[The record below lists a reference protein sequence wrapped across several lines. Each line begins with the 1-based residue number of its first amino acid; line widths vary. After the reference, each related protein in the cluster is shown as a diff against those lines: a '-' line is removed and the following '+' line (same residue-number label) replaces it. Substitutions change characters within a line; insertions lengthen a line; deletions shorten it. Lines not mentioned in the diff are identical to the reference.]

1 MASPKGKTPRKT
13 TASAAARPRKRAP
26 AKGKGAPRRKAAQSG
41 GLRGPLGVGLVAAAL
56 LVVGVLGG
64 WGLGLL
70 RDAVNEETTVA
81 VAPAPGTKP
90 AARPAAT
97 PPPDSRPETGYS
109 KGELAALER
118 ALKAAQDAAEYRDGS
133 VYVPD
138 IPPVITPT
146 RLPLWDPKAI
156 DQRYDPQ
163 TAPLTQPKPEGQRRV
178 AAPPAPINPP
188 PANPP
193 VTRPPAAPP
202 SAVARAPEPALQQAA
217 LPAVPGGAPL
227 WRRNA
232 VAAPEI
238 GGRPMIAI
246 VIDDMGVDRRR
257 TAQIIALP
265 GPLTASFLTYSPDL
279 KAQAKAARAAG
290 KELMVHVPMEP
301 DNPAVDAGPG
311 ALKATM
317 QPATVKELLANGLE
331 GFSGYVGINNH
342 MGSRFTAEA
351 DSMRPVIEM
360 LRERGLFWLDS
371 RTTGKPAG
379 PVLARALGVPFA
391 ERNIFLDHFN
401 NVEGVRAQ
409 LVRLEEVARSQGY
422 AVGIGHPKDHT
433 IQALGEWLPTLKT
446 KGLVLV
452 PMSAVVRVRHPEG

>member
-1 MASPKGKTPRKT
+1 MASPKGKSPRKT
-13 TASAAARPRKRAP
+13 TASTSARPRKRAP
-26 AKGKGAPRRKAAQSG
+26 AKGKSAPRRKSARGG
-41 GLRGPLGVGLVAAAL
+41 GLRGPLGIGLVAAAL

-70 RDAVNEETTVA
+70 RDAVVEEEA
-81 VAPAPGTKP
+81 VAAVPAPGTKP
-90 AARPAAT
+90 TAGPAARPAAA
-97 PPPDSRPETGYS
+97 PPPTRPETGYS
-109 KGELAALER
+109 KAELDALER

-138 IPPVITPT
+138 VPPVTTPT

-156 DQRYDPQ
+156 DQRFDPE
-163 TAPLTQPKPEGQRRV
+163 TPPPAQPKTQGQRKAGAPPV
-178 AAPPAPINPP
+178 PAPPA
-188 PANPP
+188 
-193 VTRPPAAPP
+193 TTPPAAT
-202 SAVARAPEPALQQAA
+202 RAPEPALQQAA

-227 WRRNA
+227 WLRNA
-232 VAAPEI
+232 VAPPEI

-257 TAQIIALP
+257 TGQIIALP
-265 GPLTASFLTYSPDL
+265 GPLTASFLTYAPDL
-279 KAQAKAARAAG
+279 KSQAKAARAAG

-301 DNPAVDAGPG
+301 DNPTLNAGPG
-311 ALKATM
+311 VLETAM
-317 QPATVKELLANGLE
+317 QPATVKERFADGLDS
-331 GFSGYVGINNH
+331 FAGYVGVNNH

-379 PVLARALGVPFA
+379 PALARALGVPFA

-409 LVRLEEVARSQGY
+409 LVRLEEAARSQGY

-433 IQALGEWLPTLKT
+433 IQALGEWLPTLKA
-446 KGLVLV
+446 KGFVLV

>member
-26 AKGKGAPRRKAAQSG
+26 AKRKAAPRRKTSG
-41 GLRGPLGVGLVAAAL
+41 GGRLRGPLGVGLVAAGL

-64 WGLGLL
+64 WALGLL
-70 RDAVNEETTVA
+70 RDGVVKEKTIAEV
-81 VAPAPGTKP
+81 PAPGPKP
-90 AARPAAT
+90 AARPAAA
-97 PPPDSRPETGYS
+97 PPPERPETGYS
-109 KGELAALER
+109 KKELDALER

-138 IPPVITPT
+138 TPPVITPT

-156 DQRYDPQ
+156 DQRFDPD
-163 TAPLTQPKPEGQRRV
+163 TPPVAQPKTEGQRRV
-178 AAPPAPINPP
+178 AETPTAPPPVKP
-188 PANPP
+188 PA
-193 VTRPPAAPP
+193 VMPPAA
-202 SAVARAPEPALQQAA
+202 VRAPEVAPQLVA
-217 LPAVPGGAPL
+217 LPALPAGAPVWL
-227 WRRNA
+227 SNA
-232 VAAPEI
+232 VVPPEI

-257 TAQIIALP
+257 TGQIIALP
-265 GPLTASFLTYSPDL
+265 GPVTASFLTYAPDL

-290 KELMVHVPMEP
+290 KELMVHMPMEP
-301 DNPAVDAGPG
+301 DNPTLDAGPG
-311 ALKATM
+311 ALKTAM
-317 QPATVKELLANGLE
+317 QPATVKEHFADGLDS
-331 GFSGYVGINNH
+331 FAGYVGVNNH
-342 MGSRFTAEA
+342 MGSRFTAQP

-379 PVLARALGVPFA
+379 PALARTLGVPFA

-409 LVRLEEVARSQGY
+409 LVKLEEAARSQGY

-433 IQALGEWLPTLKT
+433 IQALRQWLPTLKA
-446 KGLVLV
+446 KGFVLV